1 VVTNVVTSGVACA
14 LCTFADLLLVL
25 SALAMLLLVLS
36 ALAYLTGNLFF
47 FSGCQ
52 KFIFPVPLLCGIL
65 LCGNSYSISSCVRSL
80 ILHM

>member
-47 FSGCQ
+47 SQVVRNLF
-52 KFIFPVPLLCGIL
+52 FLCHFFVVFYCVGIL
-65 LCGNSYSISSCVRSL
+65 IPFHLVYGV
-80 ILHM
+80 